1 MCVDKEEVC
10 GCAVPRHLRGPRGA
24 GPCWPGAACAWALVA
39 GAHLPS
45 DLALQQRTLQRAG
58 VPRCLPTLKSCGSAS
73 PEDLRHGRGVGR
85 ASVGGRVRGT
95 RCWLAGRHSQRPPRD
110 LFAVPL
116 CAPHGLSAPR
126 RPQHGEYVP
135 GAPGPSPLCA
145 PATGWLHRLLPAL
158 ALASLQP
165 RDFVPINDRNKGRP
179 LVPTDHPG
187 SPASSRRR
195 ARPAALPQTR
205 PRCGP
210 AAGQGILSEV
220 TGPWWRAERRP
231 PTDVDAP

>member
-1 MCVDKEEVC
+1 MVVRSPDTSVDPGVL
-10 GCAVPRHLRGPRGA
+10 VPA
-24 GPCWPGAACAWALVA
+24 GPGPPAPGLWWRERTSPLTLPCSRGLCRGQVCPVACR
-39 GAHLPS
+39 PS
-45 DLALQQRTLQRAG
+45 
-58 VPRCLPTLKSCGSAS
+58 SCGSTS

-110 LFAVPL
+110 PFAVPL

-145 PATGWLHRLLPAL
+145 PATGWLHRLLLAL